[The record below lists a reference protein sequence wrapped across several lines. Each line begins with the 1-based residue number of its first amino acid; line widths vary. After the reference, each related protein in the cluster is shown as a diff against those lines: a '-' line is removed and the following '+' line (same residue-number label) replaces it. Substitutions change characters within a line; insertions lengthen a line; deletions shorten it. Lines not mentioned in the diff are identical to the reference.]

1 MPDSLPPPNS
11 AVTDFMDTVTN
22 LILNPLIMLLFAL
35 AMMYFLWG
43 VFKFIQGQDNEEA
56 QEEGKSHMMW
66 GIAGMAIMFA
76 VYGILNIIGSTA
88 GQIGG

>member
-1 MPDSLPPPNS
+1 
-11 AVTDFMDTVTN
+11 
-22 LILNPLIMLLFAL
+22 
-35 AMMYFLWG
+35 
-43 VFKFIQGQDNEEA
+43 
-56 QEEGKSHMMW
+56 MMW